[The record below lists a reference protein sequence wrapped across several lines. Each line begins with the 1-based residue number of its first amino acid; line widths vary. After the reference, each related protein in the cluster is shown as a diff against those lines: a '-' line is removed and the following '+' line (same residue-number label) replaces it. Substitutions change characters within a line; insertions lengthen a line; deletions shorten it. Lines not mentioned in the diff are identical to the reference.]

1 MQRLV
6 FLFILAVMSSC
17 TDDKVDIRTVSF
29 MRPYYILP
37 QSQSL
42 EVEIRLSEPVDQEL
56 VIPFSVGGSAVENDE
71 YVLSAHEFIVSAG
84 QDSAVISITPQNNFS
99 SERQIS
105 LTLDIPEGYG
115 AGIYKQTIIP
125 MERRT
130 ALTVEFV
137 ATEYDLYEEGVVG
150 VKLKSGSSE
159 YRPSYDAYIPF
170 EIDPSSTAEL
180 GVHYEF
186 VGENEEFFYGRNE
199 YIGTVRLKCL
209 KKEVGKDRIV
219 LRLVENERFLAS
231 LDNDRACIMIAGPI
245 TFENLKGSWKF
256 KTFLSDNAKYYGGL
270 VNEDPEKLPKCD
282 VSDVLVFEERDGK
295 NVVNTRG
302 LIGDLKN
309 YFIDGATVSVDNT
322 GEDHMYYHSGS
333 IDMEEHLDREVIRTT
348 FSEVNLAFSATV
360 QHVDKANVDIRLI
373 GENELEVR
381 IVQYE
386 PVDFL
391 VDPYNSRK
399 NDSTWNRD
407 GLPMKGQYTL
417 IFRFTRQL

>member
-170 EIDPSSTAEL
+170 EI
-180 GVHYEF
+180 VH
-186 VGENEEFFYGRNE
+186 
-199 YIGTVRLKCL
+199 TPLL
-209 KKEVGKDRIV
+209 
-219 LRLVENERFLAS
+219 
-231 LDNDRACIMIAGPI
+231 
-245 TFENLKGSWKF
+245 
-256 KTFLSDNAKYYGGL
+256 
-270 VNEDPEKLPKCD
+270 
-282 VSDVLVFEERDGK
+282 
-295 NVVNTRG
+295 
-302 LIGDLKN
+302 
-309 YFIDGATVSVDNT
+309 
-322 GEDHMYYHSGS
+322 
-333 IDMEEHLDREVIRTT
+333 
-348 FSEVNLAFSATV
+348 
-360 QHVDKANVDIRLI
+360 
-373 GENELEVR
+373 
-381 IVQYE
+381 
-386 PVDFL
+386 
-391 VDPYNSRK
+391 
-399 NDSTWNRD
+399 
-407 GLPMKGQYTL
+407 
-417 IFRFTRQL
+417 

>member
-1 MQRLV
+1 M
-6 FLFILAVMSSC
+6 
-17 TDDKVDIRTVSF
+17 
-29 MRPYYILP
+29 
-37 QSQSL
+37 

-186 VGENEEFFYGRNE
+186 VGEMRSSF
-199 YIGTVRLKCL
+199 
-209 KKEVGKDRIV
+209 
-219 LRLVENERFLAS
+219 
-231 LDNDRACIMIAGPI
+231 M
-245 TFENLKGSWKF
+245 
-256 KTFLSDNAKYYGGL
+256 GG
-270 VNEDPEKLPKCD
+270 
-282 VSDVLVFEERDGK
+282 
-295 NVVNTRG
+295 
-302 LIGDLKN
+302 
-309 YFIDGATVSVDNT
+309 
-322 GEDHMYYHSGS
+322 MS
-333 IDMEEHLDREVIRTT
+333 I
-348 FSEVNLAFSATV
+348 SELC
-360 QHVDKANVDIRLI
+360 
-373 GENELEVR
+373 G
-381 IVQYE
+381 
-386 PVDFL
+386 
-391 VDPYNSRK
+391 
-399 NDSTWNRD
+399 
-407 GLPMKGQYTL
+407 
-417 IFRFTRQL
+417 